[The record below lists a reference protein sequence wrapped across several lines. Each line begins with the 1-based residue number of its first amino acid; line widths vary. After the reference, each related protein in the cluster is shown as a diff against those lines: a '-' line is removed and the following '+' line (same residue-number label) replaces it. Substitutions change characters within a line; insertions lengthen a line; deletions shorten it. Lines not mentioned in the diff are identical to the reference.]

1 MAQMTQDQ
9 EQARQGRIFAVFGP
23 RGGVGCTT
31 IATNLA
37 LALRERRRTN
47 ARVALVDANL
57 MFGDLALV
65 LNTPQLRTIVDLVV
79 ELDQASS
86 ADVELVQAALV
97 RHERTGLAVLLA
109 PPHPAQAELVTPEAL
124 QVILRLLQA
133 AFDYVVVDTAPSFHE
148 QMLRV
153 LDLAERIVL
162 VGTPELPVIHHLRM
176 VLHVAAQLQYPP
188 EKLLLVLN
196 RAAADPR
203 LGMDVVEAERIIG
216 RRFAATLA
224 NDWLL
229 ARRAI
234 DTATPLLLTHPDSQL
249 GQDIFALAECLVQ
262 STGSVEIV
270 PAEPRKRQTP
280 SWLTRVWSF
289 A

>member
-1 MAQMTQDQ
+1 MAYPTQL
-9 EQARQGRIFAVFGP
+9 QAQTRQGRIFAVFGP

-31 IATNLA
+31 IAANLA
-37 LALRERRRTN
+37 LALRERERAK

-65 LNTPQLRTIVDLVV
+65 LNTPPTRTIVDLVA
-79 ELDQASS
+79 ELDELS
-86 ADVELVQAALV
+86 AADAGRVQAALV

-124 QVILRLLQA
+124 QVILRLLQE
-133 AFDYVVVDTAPSFHE
+133 AFDFVVVDTSPSFHE
-148 QMLRV
+148 QMLRI

-162 VGTPELPVIHHLRM
+162 VGTPELPVIYHLRM
-176 VLHVAAQLQYPP
+176 VLQVAAQLQYPP
-188 EKLLLVLN
+188 EKLVLVLN
-196 RAAADPR
+196 RATADPR
-203 LGMDVVEAERIIG
+203 LGMEVVEAERILG
-216 RRFAATLA
+216 RRFTATLA

-234 DTATPLLLTHPDSQL
+234 DTATPLLLTHPVSQL
-249 GQDIFALAECLVQ
+249 GQDIFALAECLAQ
-262 STGSVEIV
+262 SVAV
-270 PAEPRKRQTP
+270 PEPVSTEAPKQRAPR
-280 SWLTRVWSF
+280 WLTRVWAF

>member
-1 MAQMTQDQ
+1 MAQTFQAQ
-9 EQARQGRIFAVFGP
+9 ERTPQGRIFAVFGP

-37 LALRERRRTN
+37 LALRERERTK

-65 LNTPQLRTIVDLVV
+65 LNTPQTRTIVDLVAELSEASAAGV
-79 ELDQASS
+79 ER
-86 ADVELVQAALV
+86 VQAALV

-133 AFDYVVVDTAPSFHE
+133 AFAYVVVDTSPSFHE

-153 LDLAERIVL
+153 LDLADRIVL

-188 EKLLLVLN
+188 EKLVLVLN

-203 LGMDVVEAERIIG
+203 LGMDVVEAERILG

-234 DTATPLLLTHPDSQL
+234 DTATPLLVTHPASQL

-262 STGSVEIV
+262 STAAPETL
-270 PAEPRKRQTP
+270 PAQPRKRHAP